1 MLKEIVINIFK
12 NSWPMILIF
21 TTILSTIRITY
32 LAKNKQPFIFYKE
45 MLTLAFVIY
54 ILCLFYVVTFQ
65 DVSWSTSNFIP
76 FKEMFRYQ
84 IGSNLFY
91 RNVIGNMIMFMPYG
105 FFISHFLKLEKPWS
119 AFWLTVIASTT
130 IEFTQLAIGRVFDI
144 DDIFLNIVGGL
155 LGFLCYKI
163 LMQFHE
169 KLPSILKNQIF
180 YNIIM
185 VIILLGILL
194 YFQDAFVV
202 GGITWMK

>member
-1 MLKEIVINIFK
+1 MREIVINIFK

-32 LAKNKQPFIFYKE
+32 LVKNKKKFIFYKE
-45 MLTLAFVIY
+45 ILTLSFVVY

-84 IGSNLFY
+84 IGSTLFY

-105 FFISHFLKLEKPWS
+105 FFISYFLKLVKPWS
-119 AFWLTVIASTT
+119 ALGLTVVASTT

-144 DDIFLNIVGGL
+144 DDIFLNIIGGL
-155 LGFLCYKI
+155 LGFACYK
-163 LMQFHE
+163 LVFQVNE
-169 KLPSILKNQIF
+169 KLPTILKNQIF
-180 YNIIM
+180 YNIII
-185 VIILLGILL
+185 VIIFLGILF
-194 YFQDAFVV
+194 YFRDSIMV
-202 GGITWMK
+202 GVNEWIK